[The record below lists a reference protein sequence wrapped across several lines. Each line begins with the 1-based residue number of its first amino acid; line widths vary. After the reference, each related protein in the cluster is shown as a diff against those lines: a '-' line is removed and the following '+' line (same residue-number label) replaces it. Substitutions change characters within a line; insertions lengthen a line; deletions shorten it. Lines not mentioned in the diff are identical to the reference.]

1 MTNSNTAFAKTICSI
16 CYEDLNPVSEDLQ
29 SISLCGH
36 VFHELCLQQWFEYS
50 SNNKCSCPVCK
61 QSCKASDAGRLY
73 FQSVDPSST
82 QRPVVECEDEDAAA
96 LRQEVQRLE
105 SKTIV
110 LTSALDR
117 QGQSLKDLTDELC
130 LCKEQAKKEVA
141 SKNDA
146 VASKNEALKQQAS
159 MERMLRMKSG
169 ELDKVTMECLRLQE
183 KNMKLAKELAAFKLV
198 SDFDLKEEDVLNY
211 AALGNGV
218 NNKESIDSLKK
229 SLLSRERVYQVHAK
243 KMTARYN
250 ELMKKHR
257 DLAHEKA
264 RSSEELEKA
273 KEKMNTLKTR
283 VQELESAVEVKDN
296 EVLRALKASRETRGQ
311 RVIQNNVSCKSD
323 SVSVNNSSEDQSK
336 QFAPMHKFDRIG
348 SLPNDL
354 LCQTV
359 HFNFISP
366 MDANSTKDGTST
378 SADDEERDPY
388 SLIDD
393 DASKFS
399 TTRHELSNANVKN
412 PLCEHRTSQKS
423 SMLRPG
429 AASDSINETSVCR
442 LRNLDEPLGSI
453 TGKMTHISKSP
464 AADVVI
470 LDDVEE
476 VSPVLNIIQESP
488 ITQALPRQGVA
499 GSSGGLLGLDGANRL
514 GKWCKQTVNN
524 GSVTRQDSTANKSD
538 LIAVGT
544 DGRGGRIKV
553 LRSHNQS
560 TLDSKSNSRGP
571 KRCKYGAK
579 TNRLQSQG
587 CLQMEHF
594 FGRSGQ

>member
-1 MTNSNTAFAKTICSI
+1 MTASAKTICSI
-16 CYEDLNPVSEDLQ
+16 CYEDLNPVAEDLQ
-29 SISLCGH
+29 SISICGH

-61 QSCKASDAGRLY
+61 QSCKPNDAGRLY

-82 QRPVVECEDEDAAA
+82 QRAVLERGEDTEA

-105 SKTIV
+105 SKTVV
-110 LTSALDR
+110 LNSALDR
-117 QGQSLKDLTDELC
+117 QGQSLKELTEELC

-141 SKNDA
+141 LKNDA

-159 MERMLRMKSG
+159 LERMLHMKSG
-169 ELDKVTMECLRLQE
+169 EIDKVTTECLRLQE

-218 NNKESIDSLKK
+218 NNKESIDSLKR
-229 SLLSRERVYQVHAK
+229 SLLSRE
-243 KMTARYN
+243 RYN

-257 DLAHEKA
+257 DLAQEKA
-264 RSSEELEKA
+264 RSNEELEKV

-283 VQELESAVEVKDN
+283 VQELDSAVEVKDN
-296 EVLRALKASRETRGQ
+296 EVLRALKASRQTRGE
-311 RVIQNNVSCKSD
+311 RVIQNNVSCKYD

-336 QFAPMHKFDRIG
+336 QFAPMHKLDRIG
-348 SLPNDL
+348 NFHTDP

-378 SADDEERDPY
+378 SAHDEERDMV

-399 TTRHELSNANVKN
+399 TTRHGLSNANVKD
-412 PLCEHRTSQKS
+412 PLCERSTSQKS
-423 SMLRPG
+423 SMLRSG
-429 AASDSINETSVCR
+429 VGSDSTNETSVCR
-442 LRNLDEPLGSI
+442 PRKLEEPLASV
-453 TGKMTHISKSP
+453 TGKMTHIAEPP

-476 VSPVLNIIQESP
+476 VCPVLNIIKESP
-488 ITQALPRQGVA
+488 ITQALPRPGDA

-514 GKWCKQTVNN
+514 GKWCKQSVNN
-524 GSVTRQDSTANKSD
+524 GSVTRQDSAAHNSH

-560 TLDSKSNSRGP
+560 TMDSKSNSRAP

-579 TNRLQSQG
+579 TNSMQSQG
-587 CLQMEHF
+587 NLQMEHF
-594 FGRSGQ
+594 FGRSGK

>member
-1 MTNSNTAFAKTICSI
+1 MTASAKTICSI
-16 CYEDLNPVSEDLQ
+16 CYEDLNPVAEDLQ
-29 SISLCGH
+29 SISICGH

-61 QSCKASDAGRLY
+61 QSCKPNDAGRLY

-82 QRPVVECEDEDAAA
+82 QRAVLERGEDTEA

-105 SKTIV
+105 SKTVV
-110 LTSALDR
+110 LNSALDR
-117 QGQSLKDLTDELC
+117 QGQSLKELTEELC

-141 SKNDA
+141 LKNDA

-159 MERMLRMKSG
+159 LERMLHMKSG
-169 ELDKVTMECLRLQE
+169 EIDKVTTECLRLQE

-218 NNKESIDSLKK
+218 NNKESIDSLK
-229 SLLSRERVYQVHAK
+229 RVYQVHAK

-257 DLAHEKA
+257 DLAQEKA
-264 RSSEELEKA
+264 RSNEELEKV

-283 VQELESAVEVKDN
+283 VQELDSAVEVKDN
-296 EVLRALKASRETRGQ
+296 EVLRALKASRQTRGE
-311 RVIQNNVSCKSD
+311 RVIQNNVSCKYD

-336 QFAPMHKFDRIG
+336 QFAPMHKLDRIG
-348 SLPNDL
+348 NFHTDP

-378 SADDEERDPY
+378 SAHDEERDMV

-399 TTRHELSNANVKN
+399 TTRHGLSNANVKD
-412 PLCEHRTSQKS
+412 PLCERSTSQKS
-423 SMLRPG
+423 SMLRSG
-429 AASDSINETSVCR
+429 VGSDSTNETSVCR
-442 LRNLDEPLGSI
+442 PRKLEEPLASV
-453 TGKMTHISKSP
+453 TGKMTHIAEPP

-476 VSPVLNIIQESP
+476 VCPVLNIIKESP
-488 ITQALPRQGVA
+488 ITQALPRPGDA

-514 GKWCKQTVNN
+514 GKWCKQSVNN
-524 GSVTRQDSTANKSD
+524 GSVTRQDSAAHNSH

-560 TLDSKSNSRGP
+560 TMQDSKSNSRAP

-579 TNRLQSQG
+579 TNSMQSQG
-587 CLQMEHF
+587 NLQMEHF
-594 FGRSGQ
+594 FGRSGK

>member
-1 MTNSNTAFAKTICSI
+1 MTASAKTICSI
-16 CYEDLNPVSEDLQ
+16 CYEDLNPVAEDLQ
-29 SISLCGH
+29 SISICGH

-61 QSCKASDAGRLY
+61 QSCKPNDAGRLY

-82 QRPVVECEDEDAAA
+82 QRAVLECGEDTEA
-96 LRQEVQRLE
+96 LRQELQRLE
-105 SKTIV
+105 SKTVV
-110 LTSALDR
+110 LNSALDR
-117 QGQSLKDLTDELC
+117 QGQSLKELTEELC
-130 LCKEQAKKEVA
+130 ICKEQAKKEV
-141 SKNDA
+141 SLKNDA
-146 VASKNEALKQQAS
+146 VALKNESLKQQVS
-159 MERMLRMKSG
+159 LERMLHMKSG
-169 ELDKVTMECLRLQE
+169 ELDKVTTECLRLQE

-218 NNKESIDSLKK
+218 NNKESIDSLKM

-257 DLAHEKA
+257 DLAQEKA
-264 RSSEELEKA
+264 RSNEELEKV
-273 KEKMNTLKTR
+273 KEKTNTLKTR
-283 VQELESAVEVKDN
+283 VQDLESAVEVKDN
-296 EVLRALKASRETRGQ
+296 EVLRALKASRQTRGE
-311 RVIQNNVSCKSD
+311 RVIQNNVSCKYD

-336 QFAPMHKFDRIG
+336 QFAPMHKLDRIG
-348 SLPNDL
+348 NFPTDP

-366 MDANSTKDGTST
+366 MDANSTKDGTGT
-378 SADDEERDPY
+378 SAHDEERDMV

-399 TTRHELSNANVKN
+399 TTRHGLSNANMKD
-412 PLCEHRTSQKS
+412 PLCERSTSQKS
-423 SMLRPG
+423 SMMRSG
-429 AASDSINETSVCR
+429 VGSDSTNETSVHR
-442 LRNLDEPLGSI
+442 PRKLEEPLASV
-453 TGKMTHISKSP
+453 TGKMTYIAKPP

-476 VSPVLNIIQESP
+476 VRPVLNIIKESP
-488 ITQALPRQGVA
+488 ITQALPRPGDA
-499 GSSGGLLGLDGANRL
+499 GSSGGFLGLDGANRL
-514 GKWCKQTVNN
+514 GKWCKQSVNN
-524 GSVTRQDSTANKSD
+524 GSVTRQDSAAHNSH

-560 TLDSKSNSRGP
+560 TTQDSNSNSRAP

-579 TNRLQSQG
+579 TNSMQSQG
-587 CLQMEHF
+587 NLQMEHF
-594 FGRSGQ
+594 FGRSGK